1 MLQSPII
8 NQQLRQDLVL
18 AERLALIDSL
28 KSDLDYLSKQWAR
41 HGVDFETLGW
51 AEVQEN
57 FARLSEIDAVLEN
70 PCDPRPEYLREQ
82 FTKETD
88 EKIAKAQAPIR
99 AAYAAKYP
107 STAEAA

>member
-1 MLQSPII
+1 MFQSPLI

-18 AERLALIDSL
+18 AEQLALIDSL
-28 KSDLDYLSKQWAR
+28 KNDLDYLAKQWAR
-41 HGVDFETLGW
+41 HGVDFGTSEW

-57 FARLSEIDAVLEN
+57 FARLSEIDAVFEN

-82 FTKETD
+82 FTKEID
-88 EKIAKAQAPIR
+88 AKIAKAQAPIR
-99 AAYAAKYP
+99 AAYAEKYP